1 MENNKEILA
10 RAKRLRNINSC
21 IIAEVENGR
30 RVEVNPDVIE
40 EFVDYLN
47 KNTLKN
53 LGVKD
58 ISKFLLSNQLLNLLV
73 IDGYEIELLEE
84 KDYVIKDINLNT

>member
-1 MENNKEILA
+1 MESNKEILE

-30 RVEVNPDVIE
+30 RVEVNPEVITN
-40 EFVDYLN
+40 FIYYLN
-47 KNTLKN
+47 KNTPKN
-53 LGVKD
+53 LGVAD

-73 IDGYEIELLEE
+73 IDGYEVRL
-84 KDYVIKDINLNT
+84 K

>member
-1 MENNKEILA
+1 MESNKEILE

-30 RVEVNPDVIE
+30 RVEVNPEVITN
-40 EFVDYLN
+40 FIDYLN
-47 KNTLKN
+47 KNTSKS
-53 LGVKD
+53 LGVAD

-73 IDGYEIELLEE
+73 IDGYEVRL
-84 KDYVIKDINLNT
+84 K